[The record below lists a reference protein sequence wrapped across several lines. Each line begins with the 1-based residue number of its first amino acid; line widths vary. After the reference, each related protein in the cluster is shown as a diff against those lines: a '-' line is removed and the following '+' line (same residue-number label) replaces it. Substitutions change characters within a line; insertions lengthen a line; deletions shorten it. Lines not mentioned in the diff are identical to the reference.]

1 MRLPNGYGS
10 ITKLSGK
17 RRKPFMV
24 RITEGIEYDEETED
38 YYVKRAILGYYKTR
52 QDALAALAE
61 FNDNPFKLSDNNVT
75 FGEIY
80 DRWKKVNYE
89 KLSKSSID
97 CREAGLKYCEPIKN
111 MRIRDI
117 KSEALKKVIDDCPHG
132 SSTKTMI
139 KTVMNTVFTYAME
152 NDLVKKN
159 YTEFLKIEYSEPMFE
174 RTVFTQKEIDELWKH
189 SDEWDIQI
197 ILILLYS
204 GMRVNELLRNKKE
217 NVNLEEKWI
226 YVPKELAKKK
236 ASIRYVPIHD
246 KIFNL
251 VKQFYDR
258 AEDELI
264 TNTGGYVVAYNNF
277 VARNL
282 KAINKRFN
290 MAHRFHD
297 TRHTFATMAYNYKL
311 DDLCRKKILG
321 HDLGDI
327 TTKIYTHITHEQLLE
342 EINKIK

>member
-24 RITEGIEYDEETED
+24 RITEGIEYDEETQD

-52 QDALAALAE
+52 PDALAALAE

-80 DRWKKVNYE
+80 ERWKKTNYDR
-89 KLSKSSID
+89 LSASSITS
-97 CREAGLKYCEPIKN
+97 REMGLKYCEPIIN
-111 MRIRDI
+111 LRIRDI
-117 KSEALKKVIDDCPHG
+117 KSEALKKVVEDCPHG
-132 SSTKTMI
+132 KATKTAI

-152 NDLVKKN
+152 NDLVKRN
-159 YTEFLKIEYSEPMFE
+159 YTEFLKIEDSEPMFE
-174 RTVFTQKEIDELWKH
+174 RTIFTQDEINELWKH

-217 NVNLEEKWI
+217 NVNLEERWI

-236 ASIRYVPIHD
+236 SSIRYVPIHD
-246 KIFNL
+246 KTYEL

-258 AEDELI
+258 SEEMLI
-264 TNTGGYVVAYNNF
+264 TNTSGFVVAYNNF

-282 KAINKRFN
+282 KAINKRLN
-290 MAHRFHD
+290 MNHRFHD
-297 TRHTFATMAYNYKL
+297 TRHTFATLGHTYKL
-311 DDLCRKKILG
+311 DELSLKRILG
-321 HDLGDI
+321 HDPGDI
-327 TTKIYTHITHEQLLE
+327 TSKVYTHLTNAQLLT